1 MRWVHLTIIILFA
14 TATLIFGLQNL
25 KSVTVSFLGLSI
37 GAPLAILVFVV
48 YVLGA
53 VTGGSLL
60 ALLRR
65 SYAGSRQHA
74 LASS

>member
-1 MRWVHLTIIILFA
+1 MRWVYLGVIALFA
-14 TATLIFGLQNL
+14 IATLTFALQNL
-25 KSVTVSFLGLSI
+25 EAVTMAFLGFRVR
-37 GAPLAILVFVV
+37 APLALLAIVV

-65 SYAGSRQHA
+65 SYEGSKRKTFG
-74 LASS
+74 SS